1 MTRYLSGSYQ
11 NCVFSN
17 SFGVLHVPISFTVG
31 GGNLLSVIDK
41 PGYVTI
47 LPASGG
53 TVSGSVFMTFNR
65 QLPPLDQIGAI
76 ASDSLG
82 PLPWEL
88 VDDRTIA
95 VDVDASTAA
104 TVNIVISFSISDRD
118 KSGGWSDRLVA
129 GQMLASN
136 ARCPKMSPSVVLATC
151 KLVSGAW
158 EVTRFGRGVKAS
170 GDGSELT
177 IDIGKFKEGATVL
190 VDQPEVG
197 GYELASDA
205 EAGTVVITPDSDWV
219 NGDVIN
225 VAIFAGY

>member
-95 VDVDASTAA
+95 VDVDASAAA
-104 TVNIVISFSISDRD
+104 TINIVISFSISDRD

-151 KLVSGAW
+151 
-158 EVTRFGRGVKAS
+158 
-170 GDGSELT
+170 
-177 IDIGKFKEGATVL
+177 
-190 VDQPEVG
+190 
-197 GYELASDA
+197 
-205 EAGTVVITPDSDWV
+205 
-219 NGDVIN
+219 
-225 VAIFAGY
+225 